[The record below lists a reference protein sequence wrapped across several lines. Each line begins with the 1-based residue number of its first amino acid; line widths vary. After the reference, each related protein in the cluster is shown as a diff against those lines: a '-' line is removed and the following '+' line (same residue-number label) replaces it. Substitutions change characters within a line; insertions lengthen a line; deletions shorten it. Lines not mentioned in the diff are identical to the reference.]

1 MAQGR
6 RAEAAQ
12 ALRRAEQAAQ
22 ALQWA
27 EAEQERWA
35 EAAALWEELAALWPI
50 AELG

>member
-1 MAQGR
+1 MAQER
-6 RAEAAQ
+6 LAE
-12 ALRRAEQAAQ
+12 AAQ

-27 EAEQERWA
+27 EAAQATEQEQWA

>member
-6 RAEAAQ
+6 RAE
-12 ALRRAEQAAQ
+12 AAQ

>member
-1 MAQGR
+1 VAQGR

-12 ALRRAEQAAQ
+12 ALRWSQAAQ